1 MQQSKRR
8 SVTAKSPV
16 RAIFSLVRDWPRLL
30 TTLSTNSS
38 KNIRPLHVRHY
49 PTFLMMSLRF
59 KRHLTRFVKCFATVL
74 VDQGE
79 DVMVGVSN
87 TSGCYSAITRC
98 CSVFWLSA
106 ITSSEARY
114 RRRRPRDVRPIAV
127 GSVFRR
133 TVAKLAC
140 SLLRDRFGSY
150 FSPFQFGVSTP
161 GGSERVVHLL
171 QLSLS
176 QHPDWV
182 LLKTDARNAFNSVS
196 RQRFLDLVNEH
207 FPTLQAFVYACYAV
221 PPSLVLLH
229 EDGFRCIKSEEGVQQ
244 GDPLGPFLFS
254 LALQSCLV
262 EAHAAA
268 SEGFVISYL
277 DDAVIGG
284 PVESLPYVSS
294 ITR

>member
-1 MQQSKRR
+1 MLRE
-8 SVTAKSPV
+8 SP
-16 RAIFSLVRDWPRLL
+16 RGSGGGCDSWRFEHLRLL
-30 TTLSTNSS
+30 LGNHEVLLSFLAVCNHFLAST
-38 KNIRPLHVRHY
+38 I
-49 PTFLMMSLRF
+49 PTEAA
-59 KRHLTRFVKCFATVL
+59 TAFA
-74 VDQGE
+74 G
-79 DVMVGVSN
+79 
-87 TSGCYSAITRC
+87 
-98 CSVFWLSA
+98 
-106 ITSSEARY
+106 ARLIALCKGQS
-114 RRRRPRDVRPIAV
+114 DVRPIAV
-127 GSVFRR
+127 GTVFRR

-244 GDPLGPFLFS
+244 GGPSGSFSVLSGITILLGGGTRS
-254 LALQSCLV
+254 
-262 EAHAAA
+262 
-268 SEGFVISYL
+268 GFRRL
-277 DDAVIGG
+277 
-284 PVESLPYVSS
+284 
-294 ITR
+294 RH